1 MVNFRINIVVDSRNA
16 ATGITAIE
24 RRLAALQ
31 RRAGS
36 LSGAFGRLGGI
47 LATVFTFK
55 AIQEQIDGYLAL
67 ENRLA
72 AVTRE
77 GENLVQVQEN
87 LLRVANRSR
96 TSLQEIGRIYS
107 RLSVGIKTLGIS
119 QAELIDFTETLSK
132 TIAISGATSYEAQG
146 ALTQFSQAMAAGA
159 LRGDELRSVLEQ
171 LPEVANVI
179 AKRFGVT
186 APQLA
191 ILGKQGRITAQQII
205 GAFRDAREEIEK
217 RFSRTVPTIAQSFS
231 ILKNEVLVA
240 FGQINKSFSF
250 SSGINKFVVVLAKN
264 LQFLTEQF
272 KLVGRA
278 LQEGLG
284 NDTFAGIDRVIQL
297 ALTTLAGAFQ
307 GAARAVGVFFAVLGK
322 VADTLKGLPLFEFR
336 EIIAAIVTVTTTSK
350 LLSASIGSIVAI
362 GRALAGPFVFAR
374 EAVNGIA
381 KAWLFVSRNT
391 RIAQA
396 LLRGYSATLYT
407 TVGTA
412 IRLGAAIGSWVIAA
426 ELYEAALDDSNSV
439 LVRIAAITGSV
450 GLATFGIVQ
459 GVQGIY
465 SAYVLAGNAA
475 TTLLTRL
482 GGIQGIV
489 ASISSTLS
497 NGWVRAFTRIIGY
510 PALILVALQEAF
522 SYVLGLPLT
531 FEDTWE
537 IIKISA
543 EKAFKSI
550 VNGIEIAFKTLA
562 NTLATVLL
570 APFQGLA
577 KGVNALVGA
586 VIGGAAFF
594 ISQEQYDNLND
605 TVAGLEGF
613 LRDFGG
619 REFSLFSEQSLQES
633 KTNLQAAL
641 DDAQKKIDALSAAA
655 GKRNVEAETA
665 KFQAERDRI
674 LAEMQKASG
683 GDAESV
689 LGADRDIFGQRGAAP
704 PGADIPQAL
713 QGLSAQADAYQDIL
727 DRLQDIVL
735 VEQVRTKGGDVLA
748 EQVAQQVD
756 LYREQVFLTKEQADE
771 LDRTVQLA
779 RDAQAV
785 SSLANQL
792 DVQRQYLEN
801 ERQLNLLLRERPDLI
816 EQINQAFVANKIAM
830 LDAQMT
836 LSAGF
841 ERAFLRLGQEAQNY
855 AAVAESAVMT
865 FADRSTEAIA
875 TFVETGKLN
884 FKAFAS
890 SLLSDIARL
899 IIRLLVL
906 QAIQAAVG
914 LVAPGATFVGA
925 AAAGAAGAG
934 AAGGGG
940 TRARGGTVQPDRSY
954 VVGEKGPEIFKPNTT
969 GTIIP
974 NPGAG
979 GPPPQVNVQV
989 VNVDDPKKVPQ
1000 AINDGAADEA
1010 ILNVLQ
1016 RRRDAV
1022 RRTIG

>member
-1 MVNFRINIVVDSRNA
+1 MVNFRISIVVDSRNA
-16 ATGITAIE
+16 ATGISAIE

-36 LSGAFGRLGGI
+36 LSSSFGRLGGV
-47 LATVFTFK
+47 LAAAFTFK
-55 AIQEQIDGYLAL
+55 AIQEQIDGFLAL

-72 AVTRE
+72 AVTKE
-77 GENLVQVQEN
+77 GENLAQVQEN
-87 LLRVANRSR
+87 LLRIANRSR
-96 TSLQEIGRIYS
+96 SSVQEVARIYS
-107 RLSVGIKTLGIS
+107 RLSVGIKNLGIS

-132 TIAISGATSYEAQG
+132 TISISGATSYEAAG
-146 ALTQFSQAMAAGA
+146 ALTQFSQAMASGA
-159 LRGDELRSVLEQ
+159 LRGDELRAILEQ

-179 AKRFGVT
+179 AKRFSVT

-191 ILGKQGRITAQQII
+191 VLGKQGRITSQQII
-205 GAFRDAREEIEK
+205 GAFRDAREEIET
-217 RFSRTVPTIAQSFS
+217 RFARTVPTIAQSFT
-231 ILKNEVLVA
+231 ILKNEVLFA

-250 SSGINKFVVVLAKN
+250 SRGIEVFTATLAKN
-264 LQFLTEQF
+264 LSFLVEQF

-278 LQEGLG
+278 LEDSLG
-284 NDTFAGIDRVIQL
+284 KEAFSGIDRTIQL
-297 ALTTLAGAFQ
+297 ALTVLAGAFQ
-307 GAARAVGVFFAVLGK
+307 GAAKAVGALFTGLSY
-322 VADTLKGLPLFEFR
+322 VAKAMEGLPLFEFR
-336 EIIAAIVTVTTTSK
+336 EIVAAIITVTTSTK
-350 LLSASIGSIVAI
+350 LLTGAI
-362 GRALAGPFVFAR
+362 GLIGAAAQLLVGPFVA
-374 EAVNGIA
+374 AKTATVVIA
-381 KAWLFVSRNT
+381 KGWALVSRNT
-391 RIAQA
+391 RIAGI
-396 LLRGYSATLYT
+396 LLRSYSRELYAATGAAL
-407 TVGTA
+407 
-412 IRLGAAIGSWVIAA
+412 RLGAAIGAWAIAA

-450 GLATFGIVQ
+450 GLATFAIVQ

-482 GGIQGIV
+482 GGVQGIV
-489 ASISSTLS
+489 ASVSSTLS

-510 PALILVALQEAF
+510 PALILVALKEAF
-522 SYVLGLPLT
+522 SYVLGVPLT

-543 EKAFKSI
+543 EKAFKVI
-550 VNGIEIAFKTLA
+550 VSGIEIAFKTLA

-577 KGVNALVGA
+577 KGVSALVGA
-586 VIGGAAFF
+586 VVGGVSAFL
-594 ISQEQYDNLND
+594 SQEEYDNLNE

-619 REFSLFSEQSLQES
+619 GDFSLFSEQSLQES

-641 DDAQKKIDALSAAA
+641 DDAQRKIDALSAAA
-655 GKRNVEAETA
+655 GKRNVEEEAA

-674 LAEMQKASG
+674 LAEMAAAKG
-683 GDAESV
+683 GNAEDV
-689 LGADRDIFGQRGAAP
+689 LGADRDIFGKRGAAP
-704 PGADIPQAL
+704 PGADIPDAL
-713 QGLSAQADAYQDIL
+713 KGLGAQGDAYAEML
-727 DRLQDIVL
+727 DRLQGIVL
-735 VEQVRTKGGDVLA
+735 IEQVRAQAGDVAA
-748 EQVAQQVD
+748 EQVATQVD
-756 LYREQVFLTKEQADE
+756 LQREQLQLTQEQVQE
-771 LDRTVQLA
+771 LDRLTQLS

-785 SSLANQL
+785 SSMVQQL
-792 DVQRQYLEN
+792 DVQRQYLET
-801 ERQLNLLLRERPDLI
+801 ERQLNLVLAARPDLI
-816 EQINQAFVANKIAM
+816 EQVNQAFVANKIAA
-830 LDAQMT
+830 LDAQTTM
-836 LSAGF
+836 SAGF
-841 ERAFLRLGQEAQNY
+841 ERAFLKLGQEAQNY
-855 AAVAESAVMT
+855 ASVAESAVMT

-875 TFVETGKLN
+875 TFVETGQLN

-914 LVAPGATFVGA
+914 LVAPGATTAGVVA
-925 AAAGAAGAG
+925 AAAGG

-940 TRARGGTVQPDRSY
+940 GRARGGTVQPDRSY

-969 GTIIP
+969 GTIVP

-1022 RRTIG
+1022 RRTIS